1 MIPSKSPARGA
12 QVVLADASA
21 ACGLAASA
29 PRRRANASG
38 VNDTSA
44 STKRASVPCARRR
57 SAFHAIGFPARRVT
71 SAATVRA
78 DAGGAS
84 PAPSGPSRAASASGT
99 PAPRADARN
108 ASRGRPAAA
117 PVRQTSTPR
126 PRGAG
131 ARGVDAHLT
140 LHRLGLAPT
149 PEARRGARVRAV
161 ARPRRGHVDGAHPEA
176 RSAVAEVEVL
186 AVEEVARVE
195 AGELAEEVAP
205 DRHEGAVHPVDAVGC
220 AAD

>member
-1 MIPSKSPARGA
+1 MMPSKSPARGA

-38 VNDTSA
+38 ANDTSA

-84 PAPSGPSRAASASGT
+84 PAPSARSTSTSPRGAPAACRRERRLEAEL
-99 PAPRADARN
+99 ARR
-108 ASRGRPAAA
+108 RGAEEPERTRPAA
-117 PVRQTSTPR
+117 
-126 PRGAG
+126 
-131 ARGVDAHLT
+131 RGVEAHLT
-140 LHRLGLAPT
+140 LHHLGLARI
-149 PEARRGARVRAV
+149 PEALRGAQVRAMDC
-161 ARPRRGHVDGAHPEA
+161 ARRGHVEGARPEA
-176 RSAVAEVEVL
+176 RGAVAEVEVL
-186 AVEEVARVE
+186 AVEEVARV
-195 AGELAEEVAP
+195 
-205 DRHEGAVHPVDAVGC
+205 
-220 AAD
+220 